1 MDGYDYVTV
10 PDHWLRLPLHT
21 LHSYYQSMCN
31 NLHFKHCLR
40 DKKTAFCN
48 RILYSHAAN
57 CSKVNVSSV
66 WLAAQRRSG
75 CSSCR
80 WEPARSILADGMWGF
95 GSTWWQRSADAERGR
110 LEGPTAPMDWWPF
123 QSSGW
128 TSICARC
135 HKTSPDW
142 HSYQS
147 VRRPTVPRKTVS
159 QRLDC
164 CWTERTPLSLKL
176 IR

>member
-1 MDGYDYVTV
+1 MV
-10 PDHWLRLPLHT
+10 PDHWLRLPLCT
-21 LHSYYQSMCN
+21 LHLYDQNVCN
-31 NLHFKHCLR
+31 NLHFKHCVHDTSGILQR
-40 DKKTAFCN
+40 T
-48 RILYSHAAN
+48 ILYSHDPD

-66 WLAAQRRSG
+66 WLATQRRSG

-80 WEPARSILADGMWGF
+80 WEPARSILADGMCGF
-95 GSTWWQRSADAERGR
+95 WSTLWPGSGDARRGR
-110 LEGPTAPMDWWPF
+110 LEGPTAPMDWRSF
-123 QSSGW
+123 VSRGW
-128 TSICARC
+128 TSTCARC

-147 VRRPTVPRKTVS
+147 VRGLTVLRKTVI

-164 CWTERTPLSLKL
+164 YCTERTPLSLKL